1 MMHQIFGKMS
11 DKYCRTECILVIVN
25 RNEHSNS
32 NLRWQS
38 NPPEQLDIGRRC
50 SVAIAETMIGT
61 MNAKEIP
68 AATENAA
75 ALTTTS
81 DLRIVDKRKIW
92 QVMYV
97 KTADPQRFALLP
109 SGRQYGGLHLSLYIL

>member
-1 MMHQIFGKMS
+1 
-11 DKYCRTECILVIVN
+11 
-25 RNEHSNS
+25 
-32 NLRWQS
+32 
-38 NPPEQLDIGRRC
+38 
-50 SVAIAETMIGT
+50 MIGI

-75 ALTTTS
+75 ALTATS
-81 DLRIVDKRKIW
+81 DLKIVDKRKIW

-109 SGRQYGGLHLSLYIL
+109 SDRQYGGLHLSLYIL